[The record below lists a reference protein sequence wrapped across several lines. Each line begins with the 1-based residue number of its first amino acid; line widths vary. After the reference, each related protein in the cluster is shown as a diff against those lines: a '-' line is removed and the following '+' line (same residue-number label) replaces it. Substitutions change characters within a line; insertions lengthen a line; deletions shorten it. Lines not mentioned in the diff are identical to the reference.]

1 MVLLENDAVSY
12 HNDSY
17 VRFVTFYACTVL
29 DRANAHI
36 HKEQNIRLSLP
47 DDEEMYDPIL
57 LPFHSYIALF
67 YSRVFGLPLP

>member
-47 DDEEMYDPIL
+47 DDEEIL
-57 LPFHSYIALF
+57 WSNETDLKE
-67 YSRVFGLPLP
+67 SRGDKK